1 MSPPQSTPPKQLI
14 QAAWEHK
21 AAPPTWLTGTQGL
34 HCLHCEQHE
43 VVRGGGKGRGGEH
56 LPHAP
61 HASHA
66 PHLPGLATRLLLSS
80 SCFGGMQGKLQGL
93 LLQEAA
99 PQRLISGGVWGR
111 ERKTSATINLT
122 EETISLTCLAVSN
135 PASEIEWYFNG
146 QLIPISPEVL
156 TRKIIPENSGD
167 YACQATNPTS
177 KMTSKTTMEIDMIDF
192 LPKPNVTAKPNSA
205 IEELHPVSFFCSAPK
220 DLMITWFKDGELYTS
235 ESHLSDNNKTLSI
248 ASVTKSDAGGYQ
260 CQITNHTSRRI
271 SDILSFNVVYGPDT
285 PAIQPTQRYY
295 NEHTNVVLTCKA
307 DSFPQPRYI
316 WFHNGKE
323 IDTGQKLLLEDFTED
338 KTGSYIC
345 QAGNDLLQ
353 KKRNSS
359 SLEIYLEKSE

>member
-1 MSPPQSTPPKQLI
+1 PESIYASMCLHLCVTLGVCLTDAANTVIPITLSPPKPTKGQNIFLIPGLDYENFTSCGWYRGVALTSENLRLIISSQSEFYIKGD
-14 QAAWEHK
+14 AY
-21 AAPPTWLTGTQGL
+21 TGREKLCANCSL
-34 HCLHCEQHE
+34 HIKHCETEDMGMYTIIMKGSMIAVGE
-43 VVRGGGKGRGGEH
+43 VNLNVSGATYLFLWPFDLIDWLGWI
-56 LPHAP
+56 
-61 HASHA
+61 
-66 PHLPGLATRLLLSS
+66 GL
-80 SCFGGMQGKLQGL
+80 
-93 LLQEAA
+93 
-99 PQRLISGGVWGR
+99 
-111 ERKTSATINLT
+111 
-122 EETISLTCLAVSN
+122 
-135 PASEIEWYFNG
+135 
-146 QLIPISPEVL
+146 
-156 TRKIIPENSGD
+156 
-167 YACQATNPTS
+167 
-177 KMTSKTTMEIDMIDF
+177 
-192 LPKPNVTAKPNSA
+192 
-205 IEELHPVSFFCSAPK
+205 ELHPVSFFCSAPK

-271 SDILSFNVVYGPDT
+271 SDILSFNVVCKYLAFKMSSLVLALKFTSSEIMAVATGRKLWYGPDT

-359 SLEIYLEKSE
+359 SLEIYLEKSEIQWL